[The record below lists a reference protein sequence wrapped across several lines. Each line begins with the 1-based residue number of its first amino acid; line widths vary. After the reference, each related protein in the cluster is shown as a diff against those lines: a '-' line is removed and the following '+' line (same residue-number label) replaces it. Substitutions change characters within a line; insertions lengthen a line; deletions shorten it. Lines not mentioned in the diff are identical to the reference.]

1 MRSVV
6 VSNVIFFFIVGLD
19 VSNIYKNC
27 GSEPVFQNNQ
37 YAIVVANLQDSHLS
51 PPLAFTLLCS
61 YFPHH
66 TRIVLCCL
74 KDIAEVIVYHFW
86 Y

>member
-1 MRSVV
+1 MHQE
-6 VSNVIFFFIVGLD
+6 VGR
-19 VSNIYKNC
+19 
-27 GSEPVFQNNQ
+27 GSDQGAVNHYIAEEGKKQGPS
-37 YAIVVANLQDSHLS
+37 VVANLQDSHLS